1 MTPSDAVPVQL
12 DFDLHGLVGIRL
24 LDATES
30 DARSVSAQLGP
41 IRAHLDRDPDIVV
54 RFVDRLRTGHV
65 RLLGLDDAGFTDD
78 AFLVLRSKYK
88 APARVKIPLDAIG
101 ARPEI
106 VCERGLPAIPLL
118 VPIVNLTALAN
129 GALPLHAS
137 AFVHRGTGV
146 VATGWSKGGKTE
158 ALLAFSANGA
168 RYVGDEW
175 VYVAADGSRVSGIP
189 EPVRVWDW
197 HLHDLPA
204 VRSRIG
210 KGKRARLAAVRAV
223 HSMGKRLTEGR
234 RGAAARTYR
243 RALPVLERQLHVD
256 VRPSELFGKGQA
268 AADAPFDRLVFVESH
283 DDESILVR
291 PIEPDEI
298 ARRMEFSLAYER
310 LDFMGYYHKFRFAF
324 PDRASPLVENAA
336 RIERERL
343 ETVLRGKPAFSVS
356 HPYPVSLPAL
366 YAAMEPVCR

>member
-41 IRAHLDRDPDIVV
+41 IQAHLDRDPDIVV

-78 AFLVLRSKYK
+78 
-88 APARVKIPLDAIG
+88 
-101 ARPEI
+101 E
-106 VCERGLPAIPLL
+106 
-118 VPIVNLTALAN
+118 
-129 GALPLHAS
+129 
-137 AFVHRGTGV
+137 
-146 VATGWSKGGKTE
+146 
-158 ALLAFSANGA
+158 
-168 RYVGDEW
+168 
-175 VYVAADGSRVSGIP
+175 
-189 EPVRVWDW
+189 DW
-197 HLHDLPA
+197 HPHDLPA

-210 KGKRARLAAVRAV
+210 TGKWARLAAVRAV
-223 HSMGKRLTEGR
+223 HSMGKRLTEGWR
-234 RGAAARTYR
+234 AAAARTYR

-268 AADAPFDRLVFVESH
+268 AMDAPFDRLIFVESH
-283 DDESILVR
+283 DDESIRVR

-324 PDRASPLVENAA
+324 PDRVSPLVENAA
-336 RIERERL
+336 RIERDRL